1 MIGPKTLVAVRDRR
15 SKQRND
21 EFRTERPS
29 LLFLL
34 AIIIII
40 TGPQLNRALKLCAS
54 IVHWSLSFLNQYCS
68 SCFRCHDE
76 GDTSESRYPST
87 QLVQTDLL
95 DRYNALVDS
104 GSVEWDEGQV
114 RTVRKV
120 REFVTIFCNVL
131 IFLLVA
137 QKAQQRPPQLYSSAK
152 LVPFPSL
159 MSHFVIPRYI

>member
-1 MIGPKTLVAVRDRR
+1 MMRATLPR
-15 SKQRND
+15 
-21 EFRTERPS
+21 
-29 LLFLL
+29 
-34 AIIIII
+34 
-40 TGPQLNRALKLCAS
+40 
-54 IVHWSLSFLNQYCS
+54 
-68 SCFRCHDE
+68 
-76 GDTSESRYPST
+76 SRYPST

-114 RTVRKV
+114 RTVMKV

-152 LVPFPSL
+152 LFPSL
-159 MSHFVIPRYI
+159 R